1 MSGESGLTD
10 RQDETKINISTY
22 QWSVRIFS
30 TIKRLLSVNIKMHHD
45 RGQVAKGEIFL
56 FNHFARFETF
66 IPQYLIYQETGAY
79 CRAIAAS
86 EFFTGDDTL
95 ANYLLSVGAVPHN
108 HPRLIPYLAEEILRG
123 HKVVIFPEGGMVKDR
138 RAQDKRGG
146 YSIYS
151 RTALERRKHHTGAA
165 VLSLAVDIL
174 KQTIRLAIKQD
185 NQPLIRH
192 WMTRLEFTTP
202 KALQAAAERP
212 STIVPANIT
221 FYPMRVSDNLLH
233 SGFELINRG
242 ISRRLSEEL
251 LIEGNI
257 LLKNTD
263 MDIHL
268 GDILYSRD
276 YWSWWVRPILKQLAP
291 EMKSLDELLSLETS
305 DQPFMHRLLTSRL
318 RHNAL
323 RLRNDYMKA
332 IYNEVTINL
341 SHLAALI
348 IYGLLEQG
356 QQAVDV
362 NLFHRML
369 YLAVKSA
376 QTLPRINLQRSL
388 RNPDCYGELMMGR
401 CAGLDQFFLTAAQ
414 LELIEQEGGHYLFMP
429 KLCQEHEF
437 DQIRLENMIEVY
449 ANEAGPVVGMNEMI
463 VGVIQRA
470 ATTTQVQLARHFF
483 DDERIAYQWD
493 KASFSKPRHQEL
505 NSRETATQSAE
516 PFLILPE
523 QPNRLGVVLVH
534 GFLASPAEVKLFA
547 EKLGHLGFAVIG
559 PRLKGHGTSPWD
571 LRERSWTDWLVS
583 VQRAYRIM
591 QSYCDD
597 ICLIGFSTGG
607 ALSLLQAAEQ
617 PDGLAGVVSIS
628 APIKFRNKNM
638 IFVPLVH
645 HANKLVSWLRA
656 YEGIM
661 PFRPN
666 DTEHPDINYSTMP
679 VHSLFELRLMVNQLV
694 KRLQDVH
701 CPALIIQGDEDPV
714 VVPDSANRVYDKIS
728 SKLKR
733 LEFVHS
739 QRHGILNENIDNTQ
753 GVVIQYLKILE
764 QYLVSASTEQEALPV
779 IEPPLTI

>member
-1 MSGESGLTD
+1 MTD
-10 RQDETKINISTY
+10 RQDEVKINISTY
-22 QWSVRIFS
+22 QWSIRFFS
-30 TIKRLLSVNIKMHHD
+30 TIRRLLSVNIKMHHD
-45 RGQVAKGEIFL
+45 RGQVAEGEIFL

-66 IPQYLIYQETGAY
+66 IPQYLIYQETGVY
-79 CRAIAAS
+79 CRSIAAA

-95 ANYLLSVGAVPHN
+95 SNYLRNVGAVPHN

-138 RAQDKRGG
+138 RVQDKRGG

-174 KQTIRLAIKQD
+174 KQSILHAFEQD
-185 NQPLIRH
+185 NQPLINH
-192 WMTRLEFTTP
+192 WMDRLELATP
-202 KALQAAAERP
+202 QALLAAAERP

-233 SGFELINRG
+233 SVFELVNRG

-268 GDILYSRD
+268 GDILYTRK
-276 YWSWWVRPILKQLAP
+276 YWSWWVRPIVRQLAP
-291 EMKSLDELLSLETS
+291 QLKSLDELLTRQAPPG
-305 DQPFMHRLLTSRL
+305 DFKRRLFSNRL
-318 RHNAL
+318 RRNAL

-332 IYNEVTINL
+332 IYSQVTINL

-348 IYGLLEQG
+348 IYQLLEKG
-356 QQAVDV
+356 QQAIDRD
-362 NLFHRML
+362 LFHRML
-369 YLAVKSA
+369 YLAVKA
-376 QTLPRINLQRSL
+376 TQKLPRINLQRSL
-388 RNPDCYGELMMGR
+388 RDAASYGELMLGR
-401 CAGLDQFFLTAAQ
+401 CAGLDQFFRTAAQ
-414 LELIEQEGGHYLFMP
+414 LELIEHEGDHYLFMP
-429 KLCQEHEF
+429 KLCKEHEF
-437 DQIRLENMIEVY
+437 DEIRLENMVEVY
-449 ANEAGPVVGMNEMI
+449 ANEARPVVGLNELI
-463 VGVIQRA
+463 DDIINRAA
-470 ATTTQVQLARHFF
+470 ATTPKELAAHLF
-483 DDERIAYQWD
+483 DDERVAYRWD

-505 NSRETATQSAE
+505 NSKETATRSAE

-523 QPNRLGVVLVH
+523 QPNRLGIVLVH
-534 GFLASPAEVKLFA
+534 GFLASPSEVKQFA
-547 EKLGHLGFAVIG
+547 DKLGHLGYAVIG

-571 LRERSWTDWLVS
+571 LRERGWKEWLAS
-583 VQRAYRIM
+583 VQRACHIM
-591 QSYCDD
+591 RQHCED

-617 PDGLAGVVSIS
+617 PDGLAGVVAIS

-645 HANKLVSWLRA
+645 HANRLVSWLRA

-666 DTEHPDINYSTMP
+666 DTEHPDINYTSMP
-679 VHSLFELRLMVNQLV
+679 VHALFELRLMVTQLV
-694 KRLQDVH
+694 KRLPDVH

-714 VVPDSANRVYDKIS
+714 VVPESANRVYEKIS

-753 GVVIQYLKILE
+753 GIIIQYLKALE
-764 QYLVSASTEQEALPV
+764 ENLTTPMQQAVLPA
-779 IEPPLTI
+779 IEPPLPI